1 MPVQIRPSSAGK
13 WVNCPG
19 SAKMEEGLPDGDT
32 ACADEGTVAHW
43 IAAKILRGEPL
54 PEIGSQWEVENK
66 EVVPVLVDSGLPTV
80 TFTQEMLDYVRKYT
94 DSVLD
99 GSYPE
104 YVHVEEHVKI
114 FDNLEGTPDAFEYV
128 EGQGKLYVHDL
139 KYGFQQID
147 ARDNYQLLLYAH
159 GILQT
164 YPDWDTW
171 QGITLVIHQPRL
183 DRIDSYTYTREEF
196 ESEIYYLEESAELV
210 QSLEGAGNLEMYLD
224 PGEHCAKYYCK
235 ARATCPALNKF
246 VLADLPDMEDVEDD
260 IGSKLSKVSIIRS
273 WCDAIEQEAHRLAV
287 KEGKPVRGFKVVQS
301 RHGNRKWRSDQEA
314 EQIMKS
320 MRLRSEQMYKFS
332 LITPTKAEEMFK
344 LGTLGERRWNRLR
357 EVITRSESKLLLVP
371 NSDKREAVDVITD
384 LDLLDDLIGE

>member
-32 ACADEGTVAHW
+32 SCADEGTVAHW
-43 IAAKILRGEPL
+43 IAAKILKGEEL

-66 EVVPVLVDSGLPTV
+66 DVVPVLVYSGLPTV

-94 DSVLD
+94 DRISVAQV
-99 GSYPE
+99 GES
-104 YVHVEEHVKI
+104 HTEEHVKI

-183 DRIDSYTYTREEF
+183 DRIDSHTYTREEF
-196 ESEIYYLEESAELV
+196 DEKIEFLKLRAVMASECEYLRPL
-210 QSLEGAGNLEMYLD
+210 N
-224 PGEHCAKYYCK
+224 PGDHCAKYYCK
-235 ARATCPALNKF
+235 ARATCPALNKY
-246 VLADLPDMEDVEDD
+246 VLADLPDMEDVQDD
-260 IGSKLSKVSIIRS
+260 IGSKLSKIPLIRS
-273 WCDAIEQEAHRLAV
+273 WCDAVEQEAYRLAV

-301 RHGNRKWRSDQEA
+301 RNGNRKWRSDQEA

-320 MRLRSEQMYKFS
+320 MRLRADQMYKFS

-344 LGTLGERRWNRLR
+344 RGTLGERRWNRLR

-371 NSDKREAVDVITD
+371 NSDKRDAVDVITD
-384 LDLLDDLIGE
+384 LDLLDDLIGD

>member
-32 ACADEGTVAHW
+32 SCADEGTVAHW
-43 IAAKILRGEPL
+43 IAEKILKGETL
-54 PEIGSQWEVENK
+54 PEIGTQWEVENK

-94 DSVLD
+94 DAVRTSNSVERGIL
-99 GSYPE
+99 
-104 YVHVEEHVKI
+104 HVEEHVKI
-114 FDNLEGTPDAFEYV
+114 FDNLEGTPDLFLRNIEYD
-128 EGQGKLYVHDL
+128 LLFVHDL

-164 YPDWDTW
+164 YPDWYAEE
-171 QGITLVIHQPRL
+171 ITLTIHQPRL
-183 DRIDSYTYTREEF
+183 DRIDSHTYTREEF
-196 ESEIYYLEESAELV
+196 DVKITELQWAASATQAVNALEL
-210 QSLEGAGNLEMYLD
+210 LN
-224 PGEHCAKYYCK
+224 PGDHCAKYYCK

-273 WCDAIEQEAHRLAV
+273 WCDAIEQEAYRLAV
-287 KEGKPVRGFKVVQS
+287 REGKPVSGYKVVQS
-301 RHGNRKWRSDQEA
+301 RSGDRKWRSDQEA
-314 EQIMKS
+314 EQIMRS
-320 MRLRSEQMYKFS
+320 MRLRSEQMYNYKIIS
-332 LITPTKAEEMFK
+332 PTEAEKMFK
-344 LGTLGERRWNRLR
+344 RGTLGERRWNRLR
-357 EVITRSESKLLLVP
+357 EVITRSDSKLLLVP
-371 NSDKREAVDVITD
+371 NSDKRDAVDVITD

>member
-32 ACADEGTVAHW
+32 SCADEGTVAHW
-43 IAAKILRGEPL
+43 IAAKILKGEEL
-54 PEIGSQWEVENK
+54 PEIGTQWEVENK

-80 TFTQEMLDYVRKYT
+80 TFTREMLDYVRKYT
-94 DSVLD
+94 DSLSVSQI
-99 GSYPE
+99 GES
-104 YVHVEEHVKI
+104 HTEEHVKI
-114 FDNLEGTPDAFEYV
+114 FDNLEGTPDNFYFHDKV
-128 EGQGKLYVHDL
+128 LFVSDL
-139 KYGFQQID
+139 KYGYQQID
-147 ARDNYQLLLYAH
+147 AKDNYQLLLYAY
-159 GILQT
+159 GIIQEYKEFYWIDDVVLT
-164 YPDWDTW
+164 IY
-171 QGITLVIHQPRL
+171 QPRL

-196 ESEIYYLEESAELV
+196 EEKIANLRVAAEFTQATNPGLV
-210 QSLEGAGNLEMYLD
+210 
-224 PGEHCAKYYCK
+224 PGDHCAKYYCK
-235 ARATCPALNKF
+235 ARATCPALNKY

-260 IGSKLSKVSIIRS
+260 IGAKLSKIPLIRS

-320 MRLRSEQMYKFS
+320 MRLRSEQMYNYRIIS
-332 LITPTKAEEMFK
+332 PTDAEKMFK
-344 LGTLGERRWNRLR
+344 QGALGPRRWDRLR

-384 LDLLDDLIGE
+384 LDLLDDLIGD

>member
-66 EVVPVLVDSGLPTV
+66 EVVPALVDSGLPTV
-80 TFTQEMLDYVRKYT
+80 TFTQEMLDYVSKYMGA
-94 DSVLD
+94 VL
-99 GSYPE
+99 GGTYPE

-164 YPDWDTW
+164 YPDWDIW

-183 DRIDSYTYTREEF
+183 DRIDSHTYTWEEF
-196 ESEIYYLEESAELV
+196 GAKIDELNYHATVARMAEKGHDL
-210 QSLEGAGNLEMYLD
+210 N
-224 PGEHCAKYYCK
+224 PGDHCAKYYCK

-260 IGSKLSKVSIIRS
+260 IGSKLSKIPLIRS
-273 WCDAIEQEAHRLAV
+273 WCDAIEQEAYRLAV
-287 KEGKPVRGFKVVQS
+287 REGKPVRGYKVVQS

-344 LGTLGERRWNRLR
+344 QGTLGERRWNRLR

-371 NSDKREAVDVITD
+371 ESDKREAVDVITG